1 VTVAARRT
9 ADFDRFAGYCAFAA
23 AALGIVYGVVFF
35 SAVAADS
42 DRAEAVS
49 EVFLL
54 LGGLVTI
61 PVFVALYERLRAV
74 EPGFALL
81 GLLLGVGGALGTAV
95 HGAFDL
101 GLYIDD
107 PNTELR
113 VPNPIDPR
121 GFLAFGVAGLALLVL
136 GWLISRA
143 EGFHARLAPLAYA
156 TGVLLVLLY
165 LARLTIGPADNP
177 IVVILAVLAGFIASP
192 LLYVMF
198 GRALL
203 GSRRDVGAGH
213 SRPGRPA

>member
-1 VTVAARRT
+1 MTDGVRT
-9 ADFDRFAGYCAFAA
+9 SADFERFAGICAFTA
-23 AALGIVYGVVFF
+23 AALGLAYGVVFF

-42 DRAEAVS
+42 DRVDAFS

-74 EPGFALL
+74 DPGFALL

-101 GLYIDD
+101 GLYIED
-107 PNTELR
+107 PNAELR

-136 GWLISRA
+136 GRLIGRA
-143 EGFHARLAPLAYA
+143 PGFSSRLAPFAYA
-156 TGVLLVLLY
+156 TGALLVLLY
-165 LARLTIGPADNP
+165 LARLTLGAADNP
-177 IVVILAVLAGFIASP
+177 IIVILAALAGFIASP

-198 GRALL
+198 GRALM
-203 GSRRDVGAGH
+203 RTR
-213 SRPGRPA
+213 GREP

>member
-1 VTVAARRT
+1 MTVGARPSLQ
-9 ADFDRFAGYCAFAA
+9 FDRFAGFCAFAA
-23 AALGIVYGVVFF
+23 AAIGIVYAVVFF
-35 SAVAADS
+35 SAVAAES
-42 DRAEAVS
+42 DRVEAVS

-61 PVFVALYERLRAV
+61 PVFVALYERLSATDR
-74 EPGFALL
+74 GFALL

-101 GLYIDD
+101 GLYIEDA
-107 PNTELR
+107 NAELR

-143 EGFHARLAPLAYA
+143 PGFHPRLATLAYA

-165 LARLTIGPADNP
+165 LARLTIGAADNP
-177 IVVILAVLAGFIASP
+177 IVVILAALAGFGASP

-198 GRALL
+198 GRALTR
-203 GSRRDVGAGH
+203 GPSAT
-213 SRPGRPA
+213 S